1 MGGEIIPSSRILVM
15 DEDVTEREQRL
26 RQDYHQQTA
35 RIHWHELQTY
45 YAGGSVIR
53 VVSGLNLVEVAVQL
67 GLDNTTRFQGWIESG
82 DVGAVS
88 DEQALIW
95 YESNTELWAVVAAP
109 WVLVQQPDDTPLIE

>member
-1 MGGEIIPSSRILVM
+1 M
-15 DEDVTEREQRL
+15 DEDVTEREQLL
-26 RQDYHQQTA
+26 RRDYHQQPA
-35 RIHWHELQTY
+35 RIHWYELRTY

-82 DVGAVS
+82 DVAAVS